1 METFDSCE
9 PRAPDTRGWSA
20 KTGLVFVALL
30 HRVRPKAGS
39 VKTAPSEEERTADT
53 LSAGARGNLERY
65 RRRGPGPAWPRSRGV
80 TRAPFGKMLRHPISK
95 RRKTCRHPSDFV
107 EIAVG
112 LRSRTLRPA
121 SHTFG
126 WTARWTPLRSSLPSP
141 PFMVSTKDMTR
152 EARLERSPALRFA
165 PS

>member
-1 METFDSCE
+1 MATFDSCE
-9 PRAPDTRGWSA
+9 PRAPDTRGWSS

-39 VKTAPSEEERTADT
+39 TKTAPLRRRTHSRHPFHRSAGKSRT
-53 LSAGARGNLERY
+53 LSTSRTR
-65 RRRGPGPAWPRSRGV
+65 PCWPRSRGV
-80 TRAPFGKMLRHPISK
+80 THAPFGKMLRHPISK
-95 RRKTCRHPSDFV
+95 RQKPVGTHRTSSKSPSVFDR
-107 EIAVG
+107 EPCG
-112 LRSRTLRPA
+112 PS